1 MTDEIRIEVRIKNN
15 LLYEA
20 IIPVFG
26 SVAEFSR
33 RSGIGQQF
41 VGDLINLKT
50 SPFSMQIA
58 RDSRRERSMERHLI
72 ASRQMHRKIGAVRAT
87 ARAHGWSKRKF
98 ETIRKCERKSR
109 AHEHAAKQMEE
120 TTRRGLEGIYLP
132 SAQKLAEICGY
143 SCEDLFPIDLYQN
156 VTKSMVVKTIGLHK
170 LLFMKEQK
178 LIADGIVHE
187 VIDDVSALRK
197 RQVGQ
202 TLLSDLS
209 QTQRDVIEQRFGIG
223 GKIEKTLQQ
232 VAEKIGV
239 SLGRV
244 RQIEDN
250 AIRRLRRPRRP
261 TGLMDYA

>member
-41 VGDLINLKT
+41 VGDLINLKA
-50 SPFSMQIA
+50 SPFSAQIA

-72 ASRQMHRKIGAVRAT
+72 SSRQLHRKIGAVRA
-87 ARAHGWSKRKF
+87 ASGGWSARKF
-98 ETIRKCERKSR
+98 KTIRKCERKAR
-109 AHEHAAKQMEE
+109 AHEHAAKQMGK
-120 TTRRGLEGIYLP
+120 TMRWGAQGVFLP
-132 SAQKLAEICGY
+132 TAQKLAEICGY

-156 VTKSMVVKTIGLHK
+156 VTKNVVVKTIGLHK
-170 LLFMKEQK
+170 LLFMREQK

-197 RQVGQ
+197 RQVDQ
-202 TLLSDLS
+202 TLNSGLNE
-209 QTQRDVIEQRFGIG
+209 TQREVIEQRFGIG

-232 VAEKIGV
+232 VAEKIGL
-239 SLGRV
+239 SRGRV
-244 RQIEDN
+244 SQIECN
-250 AIRRLRRPRRP
+250 AISRLRHPRRP
-261 TGLMDYA
+261 TGLRDYA